1 MPSPDRM
8 IRRGKLR
15 RFGMGSRPISL
26 LVGSRPTKAA
36 TGSWSER
43 TASHTGT
50 ETRPR
55 LLREAAVGN
64 LALMR
69 ESVTQR
75 RRVRDEG
82 PRVVNRWRQV
92 GEIGIPG
99 VAVKCADIRR
109 NTGGE
114 GGSLGLA

>member
-1 MPSPDRM
+1 MVRSGKP
-8 IRRGKLR
+8 RRS
-15 RFGMGSRPISL
+15 GMGPRPISL
-26 LVGSRPTKAA
+26 LAGERPTKAT

-55 LLREAAVGN
+55 LLREAAVGD

-75 RRVRDEG
+75 RRVGDEG
-82 PRVVNRWRQV
+82 PRVVNPFRQ
-92 GEIGIPG
+92 GRSESDGTCRRSPG
-99 VAVKCADIRR
+99 
-109 NTGGE
+109 
-114 GGSLGLA
+114 